1 MKIYKNKTRQE
12 LIDRLVQHMIDNMDD
27 TTLYSIIEYGHDG
40 FASMSDEEIIYQY
53 EEMIGTWG
61 NDSPYSDDEEDE
73 EE

>member
-1 MKIYKNKTRQE
+1 
-12 LIDRLVQHMIDNMDD
+12 MIDNMDD